1 MNPLIKGAEQIRY
14 QSPLYEPYYDDD
26 DNVIDEECIRSGT
39 DVVNTF
45 IRPVNAD
52 GKPRYYR
59 LRYPVHAKEHKRRWE
74 RWLNDQLVD
83 AEPYRVKVSKIGR
96 RVLFSIDPNFAIK
109 REKALRRLESNKN
122 RMIRAAMTQPSAA
135 EEADT
140 WDSILE
146 DMERQVE
153 ETYNGQSYSSR
164 QHELLTQENEIDLD
178 IERELQERNDYEV

>member
-14 QSPLYEPYYDDD
+14 QSPLYDPIYDED

-83 AEPYRVKVSKIGR
+83 AEPYRVKVSKVGR
-96 RVLFSIDPNFAIK
+96 RVLFSIDPNFIAK
-109 REKALRRLESNKN
+109 RDKARRRLEAS
-122 RMIRAAMTQPSAA
+122 RRRASRIAA
-135 EEADT
+135 ELPQAAGNEDNT
-140 WDSILE
+140 WETFELE
-146 DMERQVE
+146 WERQ
-153 ETYNGQSYSSR
+153 R
-164 QHELLTQENEIDLD
+164 
-178 IERELQERNDYEV
+178 REERNDYEV